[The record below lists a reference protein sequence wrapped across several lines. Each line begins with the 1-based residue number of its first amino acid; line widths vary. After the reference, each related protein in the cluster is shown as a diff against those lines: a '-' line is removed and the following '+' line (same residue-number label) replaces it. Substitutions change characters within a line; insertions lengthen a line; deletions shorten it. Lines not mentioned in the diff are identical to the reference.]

1 MAALTLF
8 YVVLSAVM
16 WRVFKNKKMTFWKK
30 CLIGVVYGCAAI
42 LSTHFGVQYSQMVLN
57 VRDIAPLSAGLFF
70 DPVSGM
76 VAGLIG
82 GIERFIAGTF
92 WNVGSY
98 TSIACSVST
107 VLAGFLAA
115 FLNKFVFRGR
125 LPNAISAMF
134 AGAVMEVFHMYAVF
148 ITHQDDMSMA
158 TYVVKNC
165 SIPMIA
171 FTGIGLALSV
181 IVFLI
186 MDEKKLRIPKVLPKN
201 ERPLLRIFTAG
212 LLLVTSIIL
221 LINFLFAFS
230 LQTKSAEQDARDI
243 LSKVSSSIR
252 MSYTQVLKMQ
262 EKIFKLAEESAES
275 YATVI
280 ANQIME
286 DGGLSSVDQEFTDSM
301 VSVFDLSAVDVVD
314 AEGNVISS
322 SGNSQGFLD
331 TFQSVLDD
339 ECWSSTVQLPYDKT
353 AAAVECD
360 GGLVQVTLSTK
371 RFASALNFD
380 GVSRVLSLF
389 QVGNEGSFDII
400 DSSGKVTGGG
410 HDGAVMSDEDMKLLI
425 ESPAKQVF
433 EGEFFGI
440 PSLCWKEELGG
451 DEVILTQLSDSEVYS
466 ARDAQAYQTALADIL
481 VFGAIYAAVY
491 MLVQYIVVRNLKKVN
506 KALGKITAGDLD
518 VVVDVRKSAE
528 FDMLSNDINK
538 TVTTLKG
545 YISAA
550 EKRMA
555 QDMEMAKEIQEST
568 LPKNFSFPHHEF
580 ELYAS
585 MNPARLVGGDFYDFF
600 FVSRYK
606 LAMVIADVSGKGF
619 PAALF
624 MMRGKTQ
631 IQNLAKAGLSP
642 AEIMFQANNSLCEG
656 NDAEM
661 FITAWI
667 GILDL
672 RNGMMSCANAGHEYP
687 VLMRAGKDY
696 ELFKDKHGMVLGGLE
711 NVKFKEYELQLFV
724 GDRLFVYTDGI
735 PEAINEEMDQFGT
748 ERLVKTLNTLKEK
761 TEQETLTSVL
771 DEIYRFAGKAEQFDD
786 ITMLGFNYQ
795 GSCEG
800 REK

>member
-1 MAALTLF
+1 
-8 YVVLSAVM
+8 
-16 WRVFKNKKMTFWKK
+16 
-30 CLIGVVYGCAAI
+30 
-42 LSTHFGVQYSQMVLN
+42 
-57 VRDIAPLSAGLFF
+57 
-70 DPVSGM
+70 
-76 VAGLIG
+76 
-82 GIERFIAGTF
+82 
-92 WNVGSY
+92 
-98 TSIACSVST
+98 
-107 VLAGFLAA
+107 
-115 FLNKFVFRGR
+115 
-125 LPNAISAMF
+125 
-134 AGAVMEVFHMYAVF
+134 
-148 ITHQDDMSMA
+148 
-158 TYVVKNC
+158 
-165 SIPMIA
+165 
-171 FTGIGLALSV
+171 
-181 IVFLI
+181 
-186 MDEKKLRIPKVLPKN
+186 
-201 ERPLLRIFTAG
+201 
-212 LLLVTSIIL
+212 
-221 LINFLFAFS
+221 
-230 LQTKSAEQDARDI
+230 
-243 LSKVSSSIR
+243 
-252 MSYTQVLKMQ
+252 
-262 EKIFKLAEESAES
+262 
-275 YATVI
+275 
-280 ANQIME
+280 
-286 DGGLSSVDQEFTDSM
+286 
-301 VSVFDLSAVDVVD
+301 
-314 AEGNVISS
+314 
-322 SGNSQGFLD
+322 
-331 TFQSVLDD
+331 
-339 ECWSSTVQLPYDKT
+339 
-353 AAAVECD
+353 
-360 GGLVQVTLSTK
+360 
-371 RFASALNFD
+371 
-380 GVSRVLSLF
+380 
-389 QVGNEGSFDII
+389 
-400 DSSGKVTGGG
+400 
-410 HDGAVMSDEDMKLLI
+410 
-425 ESPAKQVF
+425 
-433 EGEFFGI
+433 
-440 PSLCWKEELGG
+440 
-451 DEVILTQLSDSEVYS
+451 
-466 ARDAQAYQTALADIL
+466 
-481 VFGAIYAAVY
+481 
-491 MLVQYIVVRNLKKVN
+491 
-506 KALGKITAGDLD
+506 
-518 VVVDVRKSAE
+518 
-528 FDMLSNDINK
+528 INK